1 MLRIFKYKSL
11 YLDTCNVLA
20 VKQNKLNNASNKIN
34 ELKQQLELEEQK
46 SKQQLEIEKQKL
58 DDYKKE
64 SQEQYLLLLDNSN
77 KRVQAK
83 EKLRRKNAGKVGAL
97 QKKNNELLKEKQEML
112 DLINKL
118 IAENQKLK
126 KTKKKPTIDEMRRYF
141 KKN

>member
-34 ELKQQLELEEQK
+34 QLKQQLELEEQK

>member
-20 VKQNKLNNASNKIN
+20 VKKNKLNNAFNKIN
-34 ELKQQLELEEQK
+34 ELKQQLKLEEQK
-46 SKQQLEIEKQKL
+46 SKKQLEIEEIKL
-58 DDYKKE
+58 NDYKKQ
-64 SQEQYLLLLDNSN
+64 SQEQYLLLLDTSN

-126 KTKKKPTIDEMRRYF
+126 RTKKKPTIDEMRRYF